1 VHTGGHGRGD
11 GLSGAAGAY
20 QVRRCE
26 HADAVAL
33 VAQRGRDVGA
43 DGALAVRAAHV
54 DHAALQGLLRPA
66 QLAQDRQ
73 DALQAQVDRA
83 APAEGALHISIYAA
97 RPQLFVRGVE
107 FSDTRWIW
115 QGVKG
120 VNPRLIYL

>member
-1 VHTGGHGRGD
+1 MHTGGHGRGD

-83 APAEGALHISIYAA
+83 APAEGALHMQRA
-97 RPQLFVRGVE
+97 L
-107 FSDTRWIW
+107 
-115 QGVKG
+115 
-120 VNPRLIYL
+120 RLSRR

>member
-73 DALQAQVDRA
+73 DALQAQADRA
-83 APAEGALHISIYAA
+83 APAEGALHIDICSA
-97 RPQLFVRGVE
+97 PSGSRGVE
-107 FSDTRWIW
+107 FSDTS
-115 QGVKG
+115 GSG
-120 VNPRLIYL
+120 